1 MRKAAEAAVSNV
13 LQFPARPRR
22 PVCPLDEAFARL
34 RRTELAMEAAAAE
47 IEAVAQRIA
56 QANQKELNN
65 GR

>member
-1 MRKAAEAAVSNV
+1 MSNV

-22 PVCPLDEAFARL
+22 PICPLDEAFARL

-47 IEAVAQRIA
+47 IEAVARRITE
-56 QANQKELNN
+56 QAQKELNH

>member
-1 MRKAAEAAVSNV
+1 MTNVIHHNFRK
-13 LQFPARPRR
+13 RR

-47 IEAVAQRIA
+47 IEAVARRMEEA
-56 QANQKELNN
+56 QKEVNN

>member
-1 MRKAAEAAVSNV
+1 MSNV
-13 LQFPARPRR
+13 LQFPTRARR

-47 IEAVAQRIA
+47 IEAVTRRITE
-56 QANQKELNN
+56 QAQKELNN

>member
-1 MRKAAEAAVSNV
+1 MSAQILAFPRK
-13 LQFPARPRR
+13 RR

-47 IEAVAQRIA
+47 IEAVARRLEN
-56 QANQKELNN
+56 ANKQKELNN